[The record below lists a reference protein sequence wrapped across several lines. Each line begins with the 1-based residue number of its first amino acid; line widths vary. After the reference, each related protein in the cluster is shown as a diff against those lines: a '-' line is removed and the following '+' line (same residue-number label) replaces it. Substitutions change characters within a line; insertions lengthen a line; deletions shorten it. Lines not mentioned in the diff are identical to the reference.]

1 MTIEINETKCSFPSF
16 LLFRRKEAISAA
28 LPLLGPLVFEENL
41 ITGQGVIST
50 VLEHTIESGPW
61 KASHVS
67 WDTFLNQRDFLLQIS
82 LT

>member
-50 VLEHTIESGPW
+50 VLEHATESGPW
-61 KASHVS
+61 KASRVS
-67 WDTFLNQRDFLLQIS
+67 WDTFLNQRDVLLRIS